1 MSNQYTKPESA
12 YAAEATAR
20 EARAVP
26 ASVPLTR
33 VTVVDF
39 DMSFMHLV
47 GFFVKAAFAAI
58 PAAIIIAI
66 VIAIIVAVF
75 GGLVGGLGHMG
86 RWS

>member
-47 GFFVKAAFAAI
+47 GFFVKAAFAPSLPRSLLQLSSPSSLRCSAD
-58 PAAIIIAI
+58 
-66 VIAIIVAVF
+66 
-75 GGLVGGLGHMG
+75 
-86 RWS
+86 